1 VLFWV
6 LIALLTAAAILA
18 VLIPLGRAPVADD
31 AAAHA
36 RRVYRDQLAELERDK
51 ADGRINAAEAEAA
64 RAEIARRLIA
74 VESDAS
80 KSAPHTG
87 GVGARRVA
95 ALVGLIG
102 VPLLSL
108 SIYLGLGAP
117 QLPGAPLAAR
127 LEAPAS
133 PDDIEALIA
142 KVEEHLA
149 AQPEDGRG
157 WEVIAPVYL
166 RLGRADDAVRAFQ
179 NAIRLLGSTAARQTS
194 LGEAILVAENGIV
207 TEDARKAFAAAN
219 QLDPA
224 APGPRFFL
232 ALAAEQEGKFSEAAE
247 AWSALLAEAPADAPW
262 RPMVET
268 ALARVSPGDDVAPG
282 PTGEDVAAAQ
292 DMTAEEQTAMIE
304 GMVSG
309 LAERLESEPNDVEGW
324 LRLIRSYVV
333 LGRATDAADAARA
346 ALAGVADPA
355 ARERV
360 EALIAELGVAAETA
374 TP

>member
-1 VLFWV
+1 MLFWV

-18 VLIPLGRAPVADD
+18 VLIPLGRTPVADD

-36 RRVYRDQLAELERDK
+36 RRVYRDQLAELDRDK
-51 ADGRINAAEAEAA
+51 ADGRINASDAEAA

-74 VESDAS
+74 VESDS
-80 KSAPHTG
+80 SRRAPHTG
-87 GVGARRVA
+87 GLGARRAA

-166 RLGRADDAVRAFQ
+166 RLGRAGDAIRAFQ
-179 NAIRLLGSTAARQTS
+179 NAIRLLGSTAARETS

-232 ALAAEQEGKFSEAAE
+232 ALAAEQEGKFDEAAE
-247 AWSALLAEAPADAPW
+247 AWSALLAETPADAPW

-268 ALARVSPGDDVAPG
+268 ALARVTTGEVTPG
-282 PTGEDVAAAQ
+282 PSEADVAAAQ
-292 DMTAEEQTAMIE
+292 EMPAEEQTAMIE

-309 LAERLESEPNDVEGW
+309 LAERLKSEPNDVEGW

-333 LGRATDAADAARA
+333 LGRAEEATDAARA
-346 ALAGVADPA
+346 ALAGVTDTAG
-355 ARERV
+355 RSRV